1 MSILW
6 PLLLMLVGCA
16 DLQLPSLYGEP
27 PLLPQ
32 PPAPT
37 AEVYVPADGSLWRG
51 DDSRR
56 FLAFENRA
64 KRVGDLITV
73 EIAEQAMA
81 ENEATTELSRDS
93 RYEATLNSDVAL
105 QTLVTRPIR
114 NILGFLGFTDQ
125 KTDKDPT
132 EELSIVESRTKSEF
146 DGEGIMKREARF
158 TTTVAC
164 LVTDITPSG
173 LMRIEGER
181 HLRINNETEVIR
193 ISGFVRPEDVE
204 IDNTIAS
211 VLIASADIH
220 YGGVGLN
227 AEQQKAPWLARLFWK
242 LLPF

>member
-1 MSILW
+1 
-6 PLLLMLVGCA
+6 
-16 DLQLPSLYGEP
+16 
-27 PLLPQ
+27 
-32 PPAPT
+32 
-37 AEVYVPADGSLWRG
+37 
-51 DDSRR
+51 SRR

-73 EIAEQAMA
+73 EIQEQAMA
-81 ENEATTELSRDS
+81 ENEATTELTRDS
-93 RYEATLNSDVAL
+93 KYEATLNSDVAL

-125 KTDKDPT
+125 KTNKDPT
-132 EELSIVESRTKSEF
+132 EELSIVEARTKSEF

-164 LVTDITPSG
+164 LVTEITPSG

-193 ISGFVRPEDVE
+193 ITGFIRPEDIA

-227 AEQQKAPWLARLFWK
+227 AEQQEAPWLARLFWK

>member
-1 MSILW
+1 MSMLW

-16 DLQLPSLYGEP
+16 ELQLPSIYGEP
-27 PLLPQ
+27 LLLPQ

-37 AEVYVPADGSLWRG
+37 ADVYVPAEGSLWRG
-51 DDSRR
+51 DASRR

-73 EIAEQAMA
+73 EIEERAIA
-81 ENEATTELSRDS
+81 ENEATTELDRNS
-93 RYEATLNSDVAL
+93 RYRATLDSDVSL
-105 QTLVTRPIR
+105 QTLVSRPIL

-125 KTDKDPT
+125 RSDKDPT
-132 EELSIVESRTKSEF
+132 EALSIVEARTKSEF
-146 DGEGIMKREARF
+146 DGEGSMRREASF
-158 TTTVAC
+158 STTVAC

-181 HLRINNETEVIR
+181 HLRINEETEVIR
-193 ISGFVRPEDVE
+193 ISGFVRPEDIE

-227 AEQQKAPWLARLFWK
+227 AEQQEAPWLARLFWK

>member
-1 MSILW
+1 MSM
-6 PLLLMLVGCA
+6 LLLLLLVGCA
-16 DLQLPSLYGEP
+16 ELHPPSIYGEP

-37 AEVYVPADGSLWRG
+37 ADVYVPAEGSLWRG
-51 DDSRR
+51 DASRR

-73 EIAEQAMA
+73 EIQEQAMA
-81 ENEATTELSRDS
+81 ENEATTELTRDS
-93 RYEATLNSDVAL
+93 KYEATLNSDVAL

-132 EELSIVESRTKSEF
+132 EELSIVEARTKSEF
-146 DGEGIMKREARF
+146 DGEGIMKRKARF

-164 LVTDITPSG
+164 LVTEITPSG

-193 ISGFVRPEDVE
+193 ITGFIRPEDIA

-227 AEQQKAPWLARLFWK
+227 AEQQEAPWLARLFWK

>member
-1 MSILW
+1 MSMLW
-6 PLLLMLVGCA
+6 LLLLVGCA
-16 DLQLPSLYGEP
+16 ELHPPSIYGEP

-37 AEVYVPADGSLWRG
+37 ADVYVPAEGSLWRG
-51 DDSRR
+51 DASRR

-73 EIAEQAMA
+73 EIQEQAMA
-81 ENEATTELSRDS
+81 ENEATTELTRDS
-93 RYEATLNSDVAL
+93 KYEATLNSDVAL

-132 EELSIVESRTKSEF
+132 EELSIVEARTKSEF

-164 LVTDITPSG
+164 LVTEITPSG

-193 ISGFVRPEDVE
+193 ITGFIRPEDIA

-227 AEQQKAPWLARLFWK
+227 AEQQEAPWLARLFWK

>member
-1 MSILW
+1 MLT
-6 PLLLMLVGCA
+6 PLGA
-16 DLQLPSLYGEP
+16 RSAGSRP
-27 PLLPQ
+27 PLLPS

-37 AEVYVPADGSLWRG
+37 AEVYVPAEGSLWRG
-51 DDSRR
+51 DASRR

-73 EIAEQAMA
+73 EIKEQAIA

-93 RYEATLNSDVAL
+93 KYEATLNSEVAL

-125 KTDKDPT
+125 RNDKDPSA
-132 EELSIVESRTKSEF
+132 ELSIVEAETKSNF
-146 DGEGIMKREARF
+146 DGEGSMKREASF

-193 ISGFVRPEDVE
+193 ISGFVRPEDIQ
-204 IDNTIAS
+204 IDNTISS

-227 AEQQKAPWLARLFWK
+227 AEQQQGPWLSRLFWA

>member
-1 MSILW
+1 MSMLW
-6 PLLLMLVGCA
+6 LLLLVGCA
-16 DLQLPSLYGEP
+16 ELQLPSIYGEP

-37 AEVYVPADGSLWRG
+37 ADVYVPAEGSLWRG
-51 DDSRR
+51 DASRR

-73 EIAEQAMA
+73 EIEEQAMA
-81 ENEATTELSRDS
+81 ENEATTELDRNS
-93 RYEATLNSDVAL
+93 RYRATLNSDVSL
-105 QTLVTRPIR
+105 QTLVSRPIL

-125 KTDKDPT
+125 KTDKEPT
-132 EELSIVESRTKSEF
+132 DELSIVDARTRSEF
-146 DGEGIMKREARF
+146 EGEGSMKREARF

-193 ISGFVRPEDVE
+193 ISGFVRPEDIE

-227 AEQQKAPWLARLFWK
+227 AEQQEAPWLARLFWK

>member
-1 MSILW
+1 MSM
-6 PLLLMLVGCA
+6 LLLLLLVGCA
-16 DLQLPSLYGEP
+16 ELHPPSIYGEP

-37 AEVYVPADGSLWRG
+37 ADVYVPAEGSLWRG
-51 DDSRR
+51 DASRR

-73 EIAEQAMA
+73 EIQEQAMA
-81 ENEATTELSRDS
+81 ENEATTELTRDS
-93 RYEATLNSDVAL
+93 KYEATLNSDVAL

-132 EELSIVESRTKSEF
+132 EELSIVEARTKSEF
-146 DGEGIMKREARF
+146 DGEGIMKRKARF

-164 LVTDITPSG
+164 LVTEITPSG

-181 HLRINNETEVIR
+181 HLRINNETVVIR
-193 ISGFVRPEDVE
+193 ITGFIRPEDIA
-204 IDNTIAS
+204 IDNTISS

-227 AEQQKAPWLARLFWK
+227 AEQQEAPWLARLFWK

>member
-1 MSILW
+1 MRMLW
-6 PLLLMLVGCA
+6 PPLLMLVGCA
-16 DLQLPSLYGEP
+16 ELQLPSAYGEP
-27 PLLPQ
+27 PSLPS
-32 PPAPT
+32 PPSPT

-51 DDSRR
+51 DASRR

-73 EIAEQAMA
+73 EIKEQAIA

-93 RYEATLNSDVAL
+93 KYEATLNSDVAL

-125 KTDKDPT
+125 KTDKDPSA
-132 EELSIVESRTKSEF
+132 ELSIVEAETKSEF
-146 DGEGIMKREARF
+146 DGEGSMKREASF

-164 LVTDITPSG
+164 MVTDITPSG
-173 LMRIEGER
+173 LMRIQGER

-193 ISGFVRPEDVE
+193 ISGFVRPEDIE
-204 IDNTIAS
+204 IDNTISS

-227 AEQQKAPWLARLFWK
+227 AEQQEAPWLSRLFWA

>member
-1 MSILW
+1 MKSSV
-6 PLLLMLVGCA
+6 PR
-16 DLQLPSLYGEP
+16 
-27 PLLPQ
+27 
-32 PPAPT
+32 PA
-37 AEVYVPADGSLWRG
+37 
-51 DDSRR
+51 SRR

-73 EIAEQAMA
+73 EIQEQAMA
-81 ENEATTELSRDS
+81 ENEATTELTRDS
-93 RYEATLNSDVAL
+93 KYEATLNSDVAL

-132 EELSIVESRTKSEF
+132 EELSIVEARTKSEF
-146 DGEGIMKREARF
+146 DGEGIMKRKARF

-164 LVTDITPSG
+164 LVTEITPSG

-193 ISGFVRPEDVE
+193 ITGFVRPEDIA

-211 VLIASADIH
+211 VLIASADIY

-227 AEQQKAPWLARLFWK
+227 AEQQEAPWLARLFWK

>member
-1 MSILW
+1 MSMLW

-16 DLQLPSLYGEP
+16 ELQLPSLYGEP

-37 AEVYVPADGSLWRG
+37 VDVYIPAEGSLWRG
-51 DDSRR
+51 DASRR

-64 KRVGDLITV
+64 KQVGDLITV
-73 EIAEQAMA
+73 KIAEQAMA
-81 ENEATTELSRDS
+81 ENEATTELTRDS
-93 RYEATLNSDVAL
+93 KYEATLNSDVAL

-132 EELSIVESRTKSEF
+132 EELSIVESKTKSEF
-146 DGEGIMKREARF
+146 DGEGSMKRRARF

-181 HLRINNETEVIR
+181 HLRINNETDVIK
-193 ISGFVRPEDVE
+193 ISVFVRPDDVV
-204 IDNTIAS
+204 I
-211 VLIASADIH
+211 
-220 YGGVGLN
+220 Y
-227 AEQQKAPWLARLFWK
+227 KMFY
-242 LLPF
+242 

>member
-1 MSILW
+1 MSMLW
-6 PLLLMLVGCA
+6 PLLLILVGCA
-16 DLQLPSLYGEP
+16 ELQLPSIYGEP

-37 AEVYVPADGSLWRG
+37 VDVYIPAEGSLWRG

-73 EIAEQAMA
+73 EIEEQAMA

-132 EELSIVESRTKSEF
+132 GELSIVEAKTKSEF
-146 DGEGIMKREARF
+146 DGEGSMKREASF

-181 HLRINNETEVIR
+181 HLRINNETEVIQ